1 MNQSLFLNRILNRV
15 QQVPVAFW
23 LVIMLA
29 VPVGSTAFA
38 WLLLGE
44 TQNDECQGAQRSLT
58 LSDSSKLYCAQ
69 SIAHQQT
76 PEALLD
82 AIELADSMGRNHPL
96 RSDGDRLI
104 RQWSNRLLELS
115 ENAFQTGELD
125 QALKLL
131 EGIPSN
137 IAIYDTA
144 MQRSQDWKK
153 IWDEAQRIHDAA
165 ETALQEDE
173 LVLAFAEAR
182 KLLIVKNQYWSTT
195 RFQELVNAIQSSKES
210 KKELAN
216 KKPSKDKT
224 VLASTFSATS
234 TDDLLSDWQ
243 QEQEKEAA
251 NHLTKA
257 EQLAATGRPDDLKA
271 AVNAAELVFS
281 GTARYGQAQKR
292 IADWTRQIETM
303 EDQPYLERATSL
315 ANKGDLASLQAAISE
330 ANNIYF
336 GRALYQQAQA
346 KIDEWTQR
354 SRELHAQQYSQKT
367 PPTVN
372 LPLRETDYQIPPT
385 APQP

>member
-1 MNQSLFLNRILNRV
+1 MNQSLFLSRIINRV
-15 QQVPVAFW
+15 QQVPIAFW
-23 LVIMLA
+23 LVVMLA
-29 VPVGSTAFA
+29 VPIGSTAFA

-44 TQNDECQGAQRSLT
+44 NQNDECQSARRSLT

-82 AIELADSMGRNHPL
+82 AIELADSMARDHPL
-96 RSDGDRLI
+96 RGDGDRLI

-125 QALKLL
+125 QALRLV
-131 EGIPSN
+131 EGIPAN
-137 IAIYDTA
+137 IEIYDTA
-144 MQRSQDWKK
+144 VQRSRAWKK
-153 IWDEAQRIHDAA
+153 IWDEAQGIYDDA

-182 KLLIVKNQYWSTT
+182 KLLTVKNQYWSTT
-195 RFQELVNAIQSSKES
+195 RFQELVTEIQASRES

-216 KKPSKDKT
+216 KNSGKDRT
-224 VLASTFSATS
+224 VLASTFSASS

-243 QEQEKEAA
+243 QEQEKEAV

-271 AVNAAELVFS
+271 AVTEAELVFS

-292 IADWTRQIETM
+292 IADWTRQIETI
-303 EDQPYLERATSL
+303 EDQPYLERATRL
-315 ANKGDLASLQAAISE
+315 ASKGDLASLQAAISE

-336 GRALYQQAQA
+336 GRALYQQAQT

-354 SRELHAQQYSQKT
+354 SRDLHAQEYSQKT
-367 PPTVN
+367 PATVN
-372 LPLRETDYQIPPT
+372 PSLKEADYQIPLAT
-385 APQP
+385 PQP